1 MLNLLYQQDGLSQK
15 EICSKLCIKPSTV
28 TVSLQRMEKSAL
40 VCRVTDEKDK
50 RIQRIYLT
58 DYGRELHREVEKIRK
73 EVNAVMV
80 QGMTPEEV
88 DHLKYQILQMQEN
101 LEKMPG
107 SMEIKG
113 YFREGEQ

>member
-1 MLNLLYQQDGLSQK
+1 M
-15 EICSKLCIKPSTV
+15 
-28 TVSLQRMEKSAL
+28 
-40 VCRVTDEKDK
+40 
-50 RIQRIYLT
+50 
-58 DYGRELHREVEKIRK
+58 EKIRK

-88 DHLKYQILQMQEN
+88 DHLKDQILRMQEN

>member
-1 MLNLLYQQDGLSQK
+1 
-15 EICSKLCIKPSTV
+15 
-28 TVSLQRMEKSAL
+28 MEKSAL
-40 VCRVTDEKDK
+40 VCRLADEKDK

-88 DHLKYQILQMQEN
+88 DHLKDQILRMQEN

>member
-1 MLNLLYQQDGLSQK
+1 MELLTQYAIGVLGISKNLFCFCK
-15 EICSKLCIKPSTV
+15 V
-28 TVSLQRMEKSAL
+28 A
-40 VCRVTDEKDK
+40 DEKDK

-88 DHLKYQILQMQEN
+88 DHLKDQILRMQEN